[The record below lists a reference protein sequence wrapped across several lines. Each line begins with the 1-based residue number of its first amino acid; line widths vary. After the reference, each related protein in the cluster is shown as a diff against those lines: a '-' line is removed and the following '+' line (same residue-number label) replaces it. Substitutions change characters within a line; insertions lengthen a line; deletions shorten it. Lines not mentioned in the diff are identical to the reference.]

1 MRRGPAVFLLICL
14 LVASAYGAQ
23 RVVLEGFDRVTGFKP
38 THMTGVRPPAGPP
51 PLAQRVVLILAEGLR
66 PDDARLLPTVD
77 WLAERG
83 AQLSVSVPEPG
94 YAVPATAT
102 LLSGARPEVHGVLLR
117 EGRLGADNI
126 LSAAKRVGLTTGGA
140 GGADV
145 GHLVRGSALDNW
157 EVTGTNETLVEQSK
171 ALLGSSGPQF
181 VVLHSQFLASEIQ
194 RLGTASRES
203 ADYRNA
209 LAQFD
214 YALVRLIGQI
224 DWKTTAVVVAGT
236 MPVDA
241 GGAYAPTEAVPLV
254 MAGPG
259 IKAGFRGNAN
269 LIDVASTLSA
279 LAGAPVPL
287 ANSGRPVLGAL
298 AVTDGRPADLVMLK
312 VLEARRAYTE
322 GALGALGAV
331 TSTPEVPT
339 DPAGAEG
346 YLAKLDQQIQEA
358 QFNAWRTWGLALA
371 PYAGGALLLLLIY
384 LIIVLRAPFGGP
396 VMAGVLT
403 YAAVF
408 HVIFFLTGGSYSA
421 ALPGLD
427 EPGRGVILGLAA
439 PGAGGMVAAAMVTGY
454 LLSRKGFKKRA
465 YVATAAL
472 HMALTTALLTAL
484 PVAVVLG
491 RSGWDFTVS
500 LPATGRIVW
509 FFVTGLE
516 VMVIGYLSPLWAG
529 VTVSAAALSRK
540 WWPLKEIGDPER
552 NADKVVRLKALRR
565 TR

>member
-1 MRRGPAVFLLICL
+1 VRRGPALFLLICL

-77 WLAERG
+77 WMAERG
-83 AQLSVSVPEPG
+83 AQLAISVPEPG
-94 YAVPATAT
+94 YGVPAAAT
-102 LLSGARPEVHGVLLR
+102 LLTGAQPEVHGVLLR
-117 EGRLGADNI
+117 DGRLGADNM
-126 LSAAKRVGLTTGGA
+126 LSAAQRVGLAAGGA
-140 GGADV
+140 GGADL
-145 GHLVRGSALDNW
+145 GHLLQGSALENW
-157 EVTGTNETLVEQSK
+157 EVAATPDALAEASK
-171 ALLGSSGPQF
+171 ALLGPNGPKF
-181 VVLHSQFLASEIQ
+181 VVLHSHFLAAEIR
-194 RLGTASRES
+194 RLETASRDS

-214 YALVRLIGQI
+214 FALVRLIEQI
-224 DWKTTAVVVAGT
+224 DWKTTAVVLAGT
-236 MPVDA
+236 VPVGAD
-241 GGAYAPTEAVPLV
+241 GAYAPASAVPLV

-259 IKAGFRGNAN
+259 IKAGFRGEAN
-269 LIDVASTLSA
+269 LIDVTSTLSA

-298 AVTDGRPADLVMLK
+298 EVTDGRPTDLVMLK

-322 GALGALGAV
+322 GILGAMGAV
-331 TSTPEVPT
+331 TSTPEMPT
-339 DPAGAEG
+339 DPTGADE
-346 YLAKLDQQIQEA
+346 YLVKLDQQIRDA
-358 QFNAWRTWGLALA
+358 QFSAWRTWGLALA
-371 PYAGGALLLLLIY
+371 PYAGGALLLILIY
-384 LIIVLRAPFGGP
+384 LFIVLRAPFGGP
-396 VMAGVLT
+396 VIGGVFT

-421 ALPGLD
+421 ALPGLE
-427 EPGRGVILGLAA
+427 EPGQGVVLGLAS
-439 PGAGGMVAAAMVTGY
+439 PGAGAMVAATMVTGY

-472 HMALTTALLTAL
+472 HMTLTAALLMAL
-484 PVAVVLG
+484 PVAVILG
-491 RSGWDFTVS
+491 RTGWDFTVS
-500 LPATGRIVW
+500 LPKTGLLIWFFATG
-509 FFVTGLE
+509 LQ
-516 VMVIGYLSPLWAG
+516 VMVMGYLSPLWAG
-529 VTVSAAALSRK
+529 LAVSAAALSRK